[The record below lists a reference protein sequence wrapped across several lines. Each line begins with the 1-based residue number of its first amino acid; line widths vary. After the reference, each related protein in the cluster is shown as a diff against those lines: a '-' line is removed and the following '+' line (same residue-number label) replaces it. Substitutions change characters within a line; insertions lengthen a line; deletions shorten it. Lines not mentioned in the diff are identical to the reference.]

1 MLMLTSQSNTYLS
14 IVPGQLKR
22 LAHADVKRET
32 MKYKK
37 VNRETWES
45 LRNASDFTDYMGTE
59 GSLYRIQI
67 TTADDNGVVQYNY
80 VLINPKWL

>member
-1 MLMLTSQSNTYLS
+1 
-14 IVPGQLKR
+14 
-22 LAHADVKRET
+22 

-37 VNRETWES
+37 VNRETWEA

-67 TTADDNGVVQYNY
+67 MTADDNGVVQYNY
-80 VLINPKWL
+80 VLIDPKWL